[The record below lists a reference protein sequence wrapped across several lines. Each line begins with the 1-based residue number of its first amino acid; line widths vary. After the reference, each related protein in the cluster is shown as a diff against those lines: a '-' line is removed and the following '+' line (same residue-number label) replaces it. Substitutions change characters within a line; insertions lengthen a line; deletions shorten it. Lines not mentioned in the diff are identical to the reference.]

1 MRAAEACGTPILNGN
16 ASSQAQSRLTQRW
29 LINRNHQTKDFSNA
43 YRVTSSNSASNIHK
57 L

>member
-43 YRVTSSNSASNIHK
+43 YRGTSSNSASNIHK